1 MEAKAQAQQ
10 QQGFAEA
17 KILEE
22 KLAAQAR
29 GEEQQAN
36 AKENWVL
43 LMRKFLKKNWPLK
56 RVVRVN

>member
-1 MEAKAQAQQ
+1 MEAKAKAEQ

-36 AKENWVL
+36 AKEN
-43 LMRKFLKKNWPLK
+43 
-56 RVVRVN
+56 